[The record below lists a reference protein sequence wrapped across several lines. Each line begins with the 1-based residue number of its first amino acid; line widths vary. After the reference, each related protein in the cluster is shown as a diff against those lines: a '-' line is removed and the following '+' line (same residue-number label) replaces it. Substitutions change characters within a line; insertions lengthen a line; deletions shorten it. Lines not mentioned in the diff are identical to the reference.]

1 MNVLLYL
8 AEALIA
14 AYLMRLIAHKL
25 KVPSVSGYVMGGV
38 ILGGSLFFWH
48 PGGRSFS
55 EQWLFNREVLSEMV
69 VVTQIALGII
79 ALSIGAELEWRAL
92 KKIGK
97 SVAYITILGAFTP
110 FVLVALPIFI
120 IWRDISLALILGAVA
135 SATAPAA
142 TIAVIQ
148 QYRAKG
154 PLTQTII
161 AVVGLDDAVSF
172 MIFAF
177 SMAIAKGVLRHETI
191 DIISGIFF
199 PIFEIIVSL
208 LIGSVLGWFA
218 SRLLVTTKDQESA
231 VFVLGTLILLVS
243 GIASALNVSELL
255 ANMAAGALIV
265 NVNPMLKKRI
275 RLGFSAFTPIFY
287 ALFFIIGGAHLDMSG
302 IKVIGTISFVF
313 FVCRS
318 LGKIIG
324 ASAGAVWG
332 SALPQ
337 IKKWIGLSMLP
348 QVGAAVALALVVEQE
363 FGTGNYGNPGIELA
377 RNTFNILLVTTFF
390 TEIIGPYLTK
400 LALIKSGEARER

>member
-1 MNVLLYL
+1 VNVLLYL

-25 KVPSVSGYVMGGV
+25 KVPSVSGYVMGGM

-55 EQWLFNREVLSEMV
+55 EQWLFNREVLLEMV

-79 ALSIGAELEWRAL
+79 ALTIGAELEWRAL

-97 SVAYITILGAFTP
+97 SVVCITFIGAITP

-120 IWRDISLALILGAVA
+120 IWRDVSLALILGAVA

-148 QYRAKG
+148 QYKAKG

-191 DIISGIFF
+191 DIVSGLFS
-199 PIFEIIVSL
+199 PIFEIFLSL

-218 SRLLVTTKDQESA
+218 SRLLITTKDQESA

-275 RLGFSAFTPIFY
+275 RLSFSAFTPIFY
-287 ALFFIIGGAHLDMSG
+287 ALFFIIGGAHLDISG
-302 IKVIGTISFVF
+302 IKVIGAISFVF
-313 FVCRS
+313 FFSRA
-318 LGKIIG
+318 LGKIAG
-324 ASAGAVWG
+324 ASLGAVWG
-332 SALPQ
+332 GALPQ

-363 FGTGNYGNPGIELA
+363 FGAGTYGNQGIELA

-400 LALIKSGEARER
+400 LALIKSGEAREC